1 MGSLNKDNL
10 SKVNLDRLNSLM
22 EDKDRVNRVNKTC
35 LLRRDWVIRINLLPM
50 SVILSA
56 LERIIRDTMVSLTLS
71 PLSTGKARDNLN
83 PVFRVNRTNRLKVKV
98 KPPLPLPMEQVSY
111 PPVRTVILIT
121 PTLNI
126 LTLSILM

>member
-1 MGSLNKDNL
+1 
-10 SKVNLDRLNSLM
+10 M

-35 LLRRDWVIRINLLPM
+35 LLKRDWVIRINLLLM

-56 LERIIRDTMVSLTLS
+56 LVKIIRDTMVSLTLS
-71 PLSTGKARDNLN
+71 PLSTRPDKVRDNLN

-98 KPPLPLPMEQVSY
+98 KPPLPLLMEQVSY

-121 PTLNI
+121 PILNTLTLNI
-126 LTLSILM
+126 LM